1 MALISNYDQEELDL
15 KNQQQYFNFII
26 ENNGIVEAA
35 EQQFQEFQ
43 SVQEE
48 SFNIGKQMV
57 RWAVYDDAD
66 QTNVQVKKF
75 GLQNTKEWF
84 ISAIQKW
91 ALMLQ
96 ENQPLDYPLTIDTW
110 SAVSNG
116 QDQNEQVENMKQ
128 YYNNNKFQLMYVN
141 TPNIVAIIVLILSIG
156 LAFVTPYSLVAT
168 ALSIGLLVFRVI
180 KANKDY
186 PTRVNASLELLNQ
199 SMAELADY
207 KQFYAEASDKK
218 DVLLSKVEYL

>member
-1 MALISNYDQEELDL
+1 
-15 KNQQQYFNFII
+15 
-26 ENNGIVEAA
+26 
-35 EQQFQEFQ
+35 
-43 SVQEE
+43 
-48 SFNIGKQMV
+48 MV

-84 ISAIQKW
+84 VSAIQNW

-96 ENQPLDYPLTIDTW
+96 ETQPLDYPLTIDTW
-110 SAVSNG
+110 SSVSNG
-116 QDQNEQVENMKQ
+116 QDQNDQVENMKQ

-141 TPNIVAIIVLILSIG
+141 TLNIAAIIVFVLSIG
-156 LAFVTPYSLVAT
+156 LVFVTPYSLVAT
-168 ALSIGLLVFRVI
+168 AVAFGFLVFRVI

-186 PTRVNASLELLNQ
+186 PARVNASLELLNQ

-207 KQFYAEASDKK
+207 KQFYTDSSENK
-218 DVLLSKVEYL
+218 DVLLSKIEYL